1 MQSTRTVRHTT
12 LSFIAGKRAPTGM
25 NHVGAS
31 LLAKRPVHPNIFRL
45 QDHRL
50 REQARSHRFCIRPTA
65 LSFFAGK
72 PRSNR
77 HLIRPRL
84 HDPGQVVL
92 DPGREV
98 FHLLGHFYSTWGC
111 TMGAQHHQHQPPPER
126 HHCDHAESL
135 TISITRPMLQG
146 RVSWQQA

>member
-1 MQSTRTVRHTT
+1 MPAMQSTRTVRHTT

-45 QDHRL
+45 QDQRL
-50 REQARSHRFCIRPTA
+50 REQARSHRFRIRPTA

-84 HDPGQVVL
+84 HDPRQDVL
-92 DPGREV
+92 DPARQA
-98 FHLLGHFYSTWGC
+98 FHLLGHFFTQRGQGGIPRGVARWARNTTNTS
-111 TMGAQHHQHQPPPER
+111 PP
-126 HHCDHAESL
+126 
-135 TISITRPMLQG
+135 
-146 RVSWQQA
+146 